1 MNIELLAAGT
11 KPPAWIEAGFGEYQK
26 RLSGH
31 WPLEVREIA
40 VARRGKN
47 PALDR
52 LKQEEGD
59 RMLAAVRPGA
69 KLVALD
75 RTGTGWSTETLAQ
88 RLDNWAL
95 SASHLQIMIGGPD
108 GLAQQ
113 CTDQASEV
121 WSLSA
126 LTFPHFLV
134 RVIVAEQ
141 LYRAWTIQN
150 NHPYHK

>member
-11 KPPAWIEAGFGEYQK
+11 KPPDWIDTGFGEYQK

-31 WPLEVREIA
+31 WPLDVREIA
-40 VARRGKN
+40 VAKRSKN
-47 PALDR
+47 QSLER

-59 RMLAAVRPGA
+59 RMLLAVKPGA

-75 RTGTGWSTETLAQ
+75 RTGSIWSTQELAE
-88 RLDNWAL
+88 RVERWSM

-108 GLAQQ
+108 GLAEQ
-113 CTDQASEV
+113 CTERASEI

-141 LYRAWTIQN
+141 LYRAWSIQN